1 LDLEKLAQLKRADYK
16 GARSPGR
23 SVHGKGFFMKIAVLA
38 LVALGM
44 MACSKEEA
52 PAAAGAAKA
61 TPEANANAKPAEA
74 KPADAKP
81 AEAKPAEAPK
91 AAAGEFKGL
100 DGKPV
105 VGYLKDPKD
114 EGVCVILTAK
124 DKAEADS
131 MTKDKV
137 AEVAKMM
144 KAEVTDTCKTDGIVG
159 ACFAMGMLQNYYGPK
174 YTKESAKAAC
184 DKDRGKWS
192 E

>member
-1 LDLEKLAQLKRADYK
+1 
-16 GARSPGR
+16 
-23 SVHGKGFFMKIAVLA
+23 MKIAVLA
-38 LVALGM
+38 LLALGM
-44 MACSKEEA
+44 MGCGKEEA

-61 TPEANANAKPAEA
+61 TPEANANAKPVE
-74 KPADAKP
+74 AKP

-174 YTKESAKAAC
+174 YTKETGKAAC
-184 DKDRGKWS
+184 DKDHGKWT

>member
-1 LDLEKLAQLKRADYK
+1 MR
-16 GARSPGR
+16 
-23 SVHGKGFFMKIAVLA
+23 ITVLA
-38 LVALGM
+38 ALALAM

-52 PAAAGAAKA
+52 PSAGAAAK
-61 TPEANANAKPAEA
+61 PEAKAEA
-74 KPADAKP
+74 KPEAKGETKP
-81 AEAKPAEAPK
+81 AAAEAPK
-91 AAAGEFKGL
+91 ANGASAQKGL
-100 DGKPV
+100 EGKEI

-124 DKAEADS
+124 DKAEAAT

-144 KAEVTDTCKTDGIVG
+144 QGEVTDTCKTDGVVG

-174 YTKESAKAAC
+174 YTKDSAKAAC
-184 DKDRGKWS
+184 DKDHGKYF